1 MAVDADEKRRVELAE
16 YKFGLIAPAVNG
28 TYPDASMAEYFRR
41 VCAEPVGLP
50 DGTRARLKPSTLAS
64 WRRRYLSLGF
74 EGLMP
79 KGRSDLGTSRRI
91 DADLGADIQAMRS
104 EHPGVSAKMVHE
116 RLVEEGYVAAG
127 ELSVATVQRWFRN
140 NPLAGGEGA
149 PAKDRRAFEAAR
161 VNGIW
166 QADTL
171 YGPHVGTPAR
181 RAYLQAIID
190 DKSRKVV
197 AARFV
202 ARDDAASFQGTL
214 RAAVASHG
222 IPERLFVDNGGP
234 YRNGQLSLIC
244 GGLGIVLVH
253 AAVRDGAAKGKIE
266 RFNRTL
272 RMRFLSVLPDEAR
285 GSMDALNAALARW
298 VAAYNA
304 AVHSSTKTAPNE
316 AFAAEADRLR
326 WLAGG
331 EDALDEAFRNR
342 ITRKVARDA
351 TVRVDHVLYDV
362 PMGLVGERVEV
373 RWTPGR
379 EGDVWLAM
387 PDGSRRRL
395 APTDKAANAEA
406 GRVRAYSVDWVSGE
420 GA

>member
-1 MAVDADEKRRVELAE
+1 MELAE

-28 TYPDASMAEYFRR
+28 TFPDASMAEYFRR
-41 VCAEPVGLP
+41 VSAEPVGLP
-50 DGTRARLKPSTLAS
+50 DGTRVRLKASTLAS
-64 WRRRYLSLGF
+64 WRRRYLKLGF

-91 DADLGADIQAMRS
+91 DADLAADIWAMRAES
-104 EHPGVSAKMVHE
+104 PRISAKMAHE

-140 NPLAGGEGA
+140 NPMPEGGASE
-149 PAKDRRAFEAAR
+149 AKDRRAFEAAR

-171 YGPHVGTPAR
+171 HGPHVGTPAR

-197 AARFV
+197 SARFV
-202 ARDDAASFQGTL
+202 AHDDAASFQGTL

-222 IPERLFVDNGGP
+222 VPEKLFVDNGGP
-234 YRNGQLSLIC
+234 YKNGQLSLIC
-244 GGLGIVLVH
+244 GGLGIVLLH
-253 AAVRDGAAKGKIE
+253 AAVRDGAAKGKVE
-266 RFNRTL
+266 RLNRTI
-272 RMRFLSVLPDEAR
+272 RMRFLSTLPDGAR
-285 GSMDALNAALARW
+285 ESMDALNAALARW

-304 AVHSSTKTAPNE
+304 TTHSSTRLAPNE

-326 WLAGG
+326 FLGGG
-331 EDALDEAFRNR
+331 EEALDEAFRNR
-342 ITRKVARDA
+342 ITRKVANDA

-362 PMGLVGERVEV
+362 PMGLVGERVEI

-379 EGDVWLAM
+379 EGDVWLAL
-387 PDGSRRRL
+387 PDGTRRRL

-406 GRVRAYSVDWVSGE
+406 GRVRGPYSIDWGAGE
-420 GA
+420 GVS